1 MGSFMDYRSIL
12 IPIMVIFLVGC
23 TNAASKTVAPTIV
36 NTEPLPTNTPKI
48 NSPLQESTLTP
59 EQFNYE
65 FPANISPNKRYLF
78 YLHGKIIEDQGIPA
92 ISPDYGEYEYEAILD
107 KLANYGFIVI
117 SEQRPENADVL
128 KYGQETAEYINR
140 LLEANVPPDHI
151 TVVGA
156 SKGAYIAV
164 TTSSIMKNSDL
175 NFVLLGSCH
184 PDTIAEWNQH
194 GWSLYGNVLA
204 IYESSDEEN
213 SGSCADYFT
222 SLEGKG
228 IAQHDEILLHTGMGH
243 GFLYKPLDEWI
254 APVVSW
260 ASQ

>member
-1 MGSFMDYRSIL
+1 MDYRSIL

-107 KLANYGFIVI
+107 KFLSICNI
-117 SEQRPENADVL
+117 
-128 KYGQETAEYINR
+128 EYI
-140 LLEANVPPDHI
+140 
-151 TVVGA
+151 
-156 SKGAYIAV
+156 
-164 TTSSIMKNSDL
+164 
-175 NFVLLGSCH
+175 
-184 PDTIAEWNQH
+184 
-194 GWSLYGNVLA
+194 
-204 IYESSDEEN
+204 
-213 SGSCADYFT
+213 
-222 SLEGKG
+222 
-228 IAQHDEILLHTGMGH
+228 
-243 GFLYKPLDEWI
+243 
-254 APVVSW
+254 
-260 ASQ
+260 